1 MPESRFPSPV
11 TASIV
16 ADAPRSQSLRQS
28 LGLIDRPCTESELLQ
43 HLIEGTAAR
52 QELDRQAGQ
61 LLSLAEHSAAAEAKN
76 GFLHNLGQE
85 MRTPL
90 NGIMGMTEELRSK
103 HLPESASDCVEAI
116 RKSGDALLAIVDDM
130 LHFSNIESG
139 RLRIEHADFEIAPLL
154 AQSVQIMG
162 TAASRKFLTIQT
174 CVDPALPP
182 VVSGDALRVRQI
194 LLNLLGNAIKFS
206 FAGEIE
212 LRAELRAATRKG
224 LEIYFSVKD
233 GLEATARPS
242 GVSGL
247 GLTVCK
253 RLAELMGGDIGVTSI
268 QGSGSLFWFT
278 ILAGRS
284 KQNPVALEH
293 THSR

>member
-1 MPESRFPSPV
+1 MPESRFSSPV
-11 TASIV
+11 IASSV
-16 ADAPRSQSLRQS
+16 SDTPRPQTLRQS

-61 LLSLAEHSAAAEAKN
+61 LISLAEHSAAAEAKN

-103 HLPESASDCVEAI
+103 HLPESANDCVEAI
-116 RKSGDALLAIVDDM
+116 RESGDALLAIVDDM

-139 RLRIEHADFEIAPLL
+139 RLRIEHADFEISPLL
-154 AQSVQIMG
+154 AQSAQIVR
-162 TAASRKFLTIQT
+162 TAASRKFLTIRT
-174 CVDPALPP
+174 YVDPALPP

-194 LLNLLGNAIKFS
+194 LLNLLGDAIKFS
-206 FAGEIE
+206 VEGEIE
-212 LRAELRAATRKG
+212 LRAELRATTRKG
-224 LEIYFSVKD
+224 LEIYFSVK
-233 GLEATARPS
+233 GGVEAIASPS
-242 GVSGL
+242 GGSGL
-247 GLTVCK
+247 GLTICK
-253 RLAELMGGDIGVTSI
+253 RLAELMGGAIGVTSS

-284 KQNPVALEH
+284 KQN
-293 THSR
+293 SR

>member
-1 MPESRFPSPV
+1 MPEYRFSSPV

-16 ADAPRSQSLRQS
+16 TDAPRPQTLRQS

-61 LLSLAEHSAAAEAKN
+61 LLSLAQHSAAVEAKS

-85 MRTPL
+85 IRAPL
-90 NGIMGMTEELRSK
+90 NDIMGMTEELRSK
-103 HLPESASDCVEAI
+103 HLPASASDCVEEI
-116 RKSGDALLAIVDDM
+116 RKSGDALLAIVEDM

-139 RLRIEHADFEIAPLL
+139 RMRIEHADFEIAPLL

-162 TAASRKFLTIQT
+162 STASRKFLSIRTH
-174 CVDPALPP
+174 VDPALPL

-206 FAGEIE
+206 VEGEIE
-212 LRAELRAATRKG
+212 LRADLRAATRKG

-233 GLEATARPS
+233 GVETIARPS
-242 GVSGL
+242 GVGGL
-247 GLTVCK
+247 GFNVCK
-253 RLAELMGGDIGVTSI
+253 HLAELMGGAIGVTGS
-268 QGSGSLFWFT
+268 QPSGSLFWFT
-278 ILAGRS
+278 IIAGRS
-284 KQNPVALEH
+284 TQNF
-293 THSR
+293 R

>member
-1 MPESRFPSPV
+1 MPESRFSSPV
-11 TASIV
+11 IASAV
-16 ADAPRSQSLRQS
+16 TETPRLQTMRQS

-61 LLSLAEHSAAAEAKN
+61 LLSLAEHSTAAEAKN
-76 GFLHNLGQE
+76 GLLHNLGQE

-103 HLPESASDCVEAI
+103 HLPESANDCVEAI
-116 RKSGDALLAIVDDM
+116 RESGDALLAIIDDM

-162 TAASRKFLTIQT
+162 TAASRKFLTIRT
-174 CVDPALPP
+174 HVDPALPP

-194 LLNLLGNAIKFS
+194 LLNFLGNAIKCS
-206 FAGEIE
+206 VQGEIE
-212 LRAELRAATRKG
+212 LRAELRATTRKG
-224 LEIYFSVKD
+224 LEIYFSVKGD
-233 GLEATARPS
+233 VEAIARPA

-247 GLTVCK
+247 ALTVCK
-253 RLAELMGGDIGVTSI
+253 RLAELMGGAIGVTSS
-268 QGSGSLFWFT
+268 QGSGSLSWFT
-278 ILAGRS
+278 ILASRS
-284 KQNPVALEH
+284 TQDF
-293 THSR
+293 R